1 MTNGASIGSRLL
13 VRRSTG
19 LAALTVAA
27 GVFIALI
34 DVFGSGSQLF
44 FWTTVA
50 ETVLFAM
57 AVNLLFGQ
65 TGMLSFGQAAYFGMG
80 AYAVGLL
87 SEHHQSPL
95 VMLLAAIAVGAAA
108 SVIVG
113 VVTLQTSE
121 LVFAMLTLAVG
132 MSLYSVTFHIQRVGG
147 ENGIVGIFP
156 GKLAG
161 IDLSDPHSL
170 WAFSASMTVLGIAVL
185 WVVAHSPFGRTLKMI
200 RDDPHRAECLGVSVF
215 RYRLAAFTLS
225 GALCGLA
232 GVLYAWVQSVVSP
245 DVLFWTTSGTPVIVS
260 LLGGAGVFFG
270 PVLGAGIYVWAT
282 DTLSDLTSAW
292 IFWVGLGF
300 LIVVLL
306 APDGILGGL
315 EKLWKRRRPT
325 REIVPVSADAARS
338 AEAARQPL

>member
-1 MTNGASIGSRLL
+1 MIRWSSVRPPLL
-13 VRRSTG
+13 ARQSTG
-19 LAALTVAA
+19 LAVLTVAV

-34 DVFGSGSQLF
+34 DLYGSGSQLF

-65 TGMLSFGQAAYFGMG
+65 TGMLSFGQAAYFGIG

-87 SEHHQSPL
+87 SEHHQGPL
-95 VMLLAAIAVGAAA
+95 VMLLVAIGVGAGA

-113 VVTLQTSE
+113 VVTLRTTD

-132 MSLYSVTFHIQRVGG
+132 MSLYSVTFHVQTLGG
-147 ENGIVGIFP
+147 ENGLVGIFP

-161 IDLSDPHSL
+161 IDLTEPHSL
-170 WAFSASMTVLGIAVL
+170 WVFSASVTVVAIALL

-200 RDDPHRAECLGVSVF
+200 HDDPHRAECLGVSVF
-215 RYRLAAFTLS
+215 RYRLAAFILS

-232 GVLYAWVQSVVSP
+232 GALYAWVQSVVSP

-292 IFWVGLGF
+292 VFWVGLGF
-300 LIVVLL
+300 LAVVLL
-306 APDGILGGL
+306 APDGILGSL
-315 EKLWKRRRPT
+315 EKLRKRRWSVRGA
-325 REIVPVSADAARS
+325 SAAEES
-338 AEAARQPL
+338 ALSPEGARQPS

>member
-1 MTNGASIGSRLL
+1 MTNGLKLRPRLL
-13 VRRSTG
+13 ARQSTG
-19 LAALTVAA
+19 LIALTVAA
-27 GVFIALI
+27 GIFIALV
-34 DVFGSGSQLF
+34 DLFGSGSELF
-44 FWTTVA
+44 FWTTVVD
-50 ETVLFAM
+50 TVLFAM

-65 TGMLSFGQAAYFGMG
+65 TGMLSFGQAAYFGIG

-87 SEHHQSPL
+87 SEHHQGPL
-95 VMLLAAIAVGAAA
+95 VMLLVAIAVGAGA

-113 VVTLQTSE
+113 LVTLRATE

-132 MSLYSVTFHIQRVGG
+132 MSLYSVTFHVQTVGG
-147 ENGIVGIFP
+147 ENGLVGIFP

-161 IDLSDPHSL
+161 IALTEPHSL
-170 WAFSASMTVLGIAVL
+170 WAFSASLTVIGIAIL

-200 RDDPHRAECLGVSVF
+200 RDDPHRAECMGVSVF
-215 RYRLAAFTLS
+215 RYRLAAFIVS
-225 GALCGLA
+225 GAVCGLA
-232 GVLYAWVQSVVSP
+232 GAIYAWVQSVVSP

-282 DTLSDLTSAW
+282 DTLSNLTSAW
-292 IFWVGLGF
+292 VFWVGLGF

-315 EKLWKRRRPT
+315 EKLRKRRWPT
-325 REIVPVSADAARS
+325 RVDASPVEVSTPS
-338 AEAARQPL
+338 PEASKQPS